1 MSENSPDNVSS
12 RLEKHKREKAQSEAN
27 FKQSIDESVKNA
39 SSDWSNALLKVVN
52 QMDDLAKSLVTQSL
66 ELNSEQIAK
75 AQLQMV
81 LLQQQLTQMIQ
92 TLSQMPEQISEK
104 VTQTT
109 QSVNDSLD
117 TMISAVSK
125 KSIQVT
131 EQAKH
136 HLDTIPNQMQSIS
149 DQAVQHTRK
158 ITQAHQH
165 KMQQLNKIGFKAS
178 MLTALEIFLAIA
190 LFAGNYYL
198 GKQVYHTQ
206 QTLDILQQH
215 IDQTPTETKALAMV
229 NIFENKGKE
238 GGVLITP
245 KNQQTAFWGEN
256 QNKEKTLLV
265 TAPESL
271 PQLQQTPK
279 RK

>member
-1 MSENSPDNVSS
+1 MSETSNAKTLKLLAESKQKS
-12 RLEKHKREKAQSEAN
+12 QQIEAS
-27 FKQSIDESVKNA
+27 FKQAINESVKNA
-39 SSDWSNALLKVVN
+39 SSDWHNALLKVVN

-149 DQAVQHTRK
+149 DQVIQHTRK

-215 IDQTPTETKALAMV
+215 IDHTPTETKALAMV
-229 NIFENKGKE
+229 NIFDN
-238 GGVLITP
+238 
-245 KNQQTAFWGEN
+245 
-256 QNKEKTLLV
+256 
-265 TAPESL
+265 
-271 PQLQQTPK
+271 
-279 RK
+279 